1 MTNLKLRYVTAILL
15 LILTSAVVHSL
26 QYRPSHD
33 DESGLATLRTIPL
46 KIGEWQGE
54 EYPLEEKVYDILETR
69 AIIHRSFTT
78 NSGRNVFLSI
88 VHYHDT
94 KVDFHGPEACLGANG
109 LQLEK
114 TTKTVT
120 LHSNGRSIT
129 FDLARMISSNTQG
142 KTLIYYFYKTGRFV
156 GSSYLMMRLNIA
168 ANKMIRNDTKGSLI
182 RISTNFIP
190 GREKEAEK
198 VLLGFTQ
205 DLFPYI
211 DKWF

>member
-1 MTNLKLRYVTAILL
+1 MENLKLRYITTILL
-15 LILTSAVVHSL
+15 LILTSAVVHTL

-33 DESGLATLRTIPL
+33 DESGLVVLRTVPF

-69 AIIHRSFTT
+69 AIISRSFTT
-78 NSGRNVFLSI
+78 NSGKNIFLSI

-94 KVDFHGPEACLGANG
+94 KVDFHAPESCLGANG

-120 LHSNGRSIT
+120 LHSNGKSVT

-142 KTLIYYFYKTGRFV
+142 KTLVYYFYKAGRFV

-168 ANKMIRNDTKGSLI
+168 MNKMIRNDTKGSLI
-182 RISTNFIP
+182 RISTDFIP
-190 GREKEAEK
+190 DREKEAEK

-205 DLFPYI
+205 ELFPYI
-211 DKWF
+211 EKLL

>member
-1 MTNLKLRYVTAILL
+1 MKNLKLRYIATILL
-15 LILTSAVVHSL
+15 LFFTSAVVQAL
-26 QYRPSHD
+26 QYRPRHED
-33 DESGLATLRTIPL
+33 DSGLATLRSVPI

-54 EYPLEEKVYDILETR
+54 EYPLEETVYDILETR

-78 NSGRNVFLSI
+78 NSGKNVFLSL

-94 KVDFHGPEACLGANG
+94 KVDFHAPEACLGGNG
-109 LQLEK
+109 LQTEK

-120 LHSNGRSIT
+120 LHSNGKSVT
-129 FDLARMISSNTQG
+129 FDLARMITSNPQG
-142 KTLIYYFYKTGRFV
+142 KSLVYYFYKTGRFV

-168 ANKMIRNDTKGSLI
+168 TNKMMRNETKGSLI

-190 GREKEAEK
+190 GKEKEAEQ
-198 VLLGFTQ
+198 VLLDFTQ